1 MKKAHKTIRIAIRLC
16 LLGRQDE
23 RTGTEWT
30 RHEGYGRKRKGKIKK
45 T

>member
-23 RTGTEWT
+23 RTGTDGT
-30 RHEGYGRKRKGKIKK
+30 GRRGDGRKEREK
-45 T
+45 